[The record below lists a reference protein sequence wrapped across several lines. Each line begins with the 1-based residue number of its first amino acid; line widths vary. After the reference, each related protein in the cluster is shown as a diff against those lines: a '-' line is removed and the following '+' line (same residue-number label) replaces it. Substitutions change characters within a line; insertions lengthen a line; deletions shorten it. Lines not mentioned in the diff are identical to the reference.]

1 MYQLLQNLK
10 DGETSIVEAPAP
22 ALNDNS
28 VIIDTSVSLISM
40 GTEKMLVN
48 FGKSSY
54 LNKARQ
60 QPEKVK
66 MVFDKVKTDGL
77 FPTFEAVKSKLDKPI
92 PLGYSNVGIVREVGK
107 NVLGI
112 SVGQRVLSNGPH
124 ADVVRVNKNLI
135 SLIPDDVDDESAVF
149 TVIASIG
156 LQGVRLS
163 RPTLGEKFVVFGVG
177 LIGLL
182 TVQLLKANGCQ
193 VLAIDLD
200 SKKLKLAEK
209 FGAKICDLSQNTDPV
224 KSAYNFSN
232 GIGVDGVIITTS
244 TNSNDPIAQSA
255 EMSRKQGRI
264 ILVGTAGLNLKRELF
279 YEKELTF
286 QVSCSYGPGRYDNNY
301 EELGQDY
308 PIAYVRWT
316 EQRNFE
322 SVLEMISNNLIN
334 LKPLISEHIKFEDA
348 PQIYE
353 NLSSDKTKLGII
365 LDYKTEKNADLKR
378 IINIKSSSNIK
389 INKNKPVLGFIG
401 AGNYASRTLIPLF
414 KKLDTNL
421 NTIVT
426 SGGVNST
433 IQGKKFGFTNASTDI
448 NSILNNKLID
458 TAVIASRHDSHALY
472 VEKLLL
478 AGKNVFVEKPLAIN
492 LNELNALKKLYIEIN
507 KEKKKPQLMVGFN
520 RRFAPHIKKMKSLIN
535 NINEPKSIIM
545 TMNAGYI
552 PSNHWTQDGLLGG
565 GRIIGEACHYI
576 DLMRFLVGRKII
588 SFHAEKMGNNKSIN
602 LTEDKTFIIL
612 NFEDGSHG
620 VIIYLANGSNKFPKE
635 RIEIFTAG
643 KILQLDNFKK
653 LKGFGWKGFNKLNLW
668 KQDKGQLN
676 CISSFIDSTQSG
688 LPPIPIDEL
697 FETSLV
703 TIEVANLLRK

>member
-10 DGETSIVEAPAP
+10 NGETSIIEAPAP
-22 ALNDNS
+22 ILNDNS
-28 VIIDTSVSLISM
+28 VIIETSVSLISM

-54 LNKARQ
+54 LNKALQ

-66 MVFDKVKTDGL
+66 MVFDKIKTDGL
-77 FPTFEAVKSKLDKPI
+77 LPTVDAVKSKLDQPI
-92 PLGYSNVGIVREVGK
+92 PLGYSNVGIVREIGK
-107 NVLGI
+107 NVSGI
-112 SVGQRVLSNGPH
+112 NIGQRVISNGPH
-124 ADVVRVNKNLI
+124 ADIVRANKNLI
-135 SLIPDDVDDESAVF
+135 SPIPDNVDNESAVF

-156 LQGVRLS
+156 LQGIRLAK
-163 RPTLGEKFVVFGVG
+163 PTLGEKFVVFGVG

-193 VLAIDLD
+193 VLAVDLD

-209 FGAKICDLSQNTDPV
+209 FGAEICDLSQNTDLI
-224 KSAYNFSN
+224 KSAFNFSN

-244 TNSNDPIAQSA
+244 TDSNDPITQSA
-255 EMSRKQGRI
+255 EISRKKGRI
-264 ILVGTAGLNLKRELF
+264 ILVGTSGLNLKRELF

-286 QVSCSYGPGRYDNNY
+286 QVSCSYGPGRYDNYY

-316 EQRNFE
+316 EKRNFD
-322 SVLEMISNNLIN
+322 SILEMIANNLIN
-334 LKPLISEHIKFEDA
+334 LKPLISEYINFEDA
-348 PQIYE
+348 PDIYK
-353 NLSSDKTKLGII
+353 NLLSDKSKLGII
-365 LDYKTEKNADLKR
+365 LKYKSEKNAELIR
-378 IINIKSSSNIK
+378 TVNINSLDNI
-389 INKNKPVLGFIG
+389 INKNKASIGFIG

-414 KKLDTNL
+414 KKLNANLDT
-421 NTIVT
+421 IIT
-426 SGGVNST
+426 SGGVNSS
-433 IQGKKFGFTNASTDI
+433 IQGKKFGFANASSDI
-448 NSILNNKLID
+448 DSILSNKLID
-458 TAVIASRHDSHALY
+458 TAIIATQHDTHALY
-472 VEKLLL
+472 AEKLLL
-478 AGKNVFVEKPLAIN
+478 AGKHVYVEKPLAIN
-492 LNELNALKKLYIEIN
+492 NNELDSLRKLYLEN
-507 KEKKKPQLMVGFN
+507 FKEKLRPQLMVGFN
-520 RRFAPHIKKMKSLIN
+520 RRFSPHIKKIKSLIK

-552 PSNHWTQDGLLGG
+552 AENHWTQDPLLGG

-576 DLMRFLVGRKII
+576 DLMRFLVGKKIT
-588 SFHAEKMGNNKSIN
+588 SFQAQKMGNNKSIN
-602 LTEDKTFIIL
+602 KTDDKTFIIL

-676 CISSFIDSTQSG
+676 CINSFINSIQSG
-688 LPPIPIDEL
+688 VPAIPSNEI
-697 FETSLV
+697 FEIAAV
-703 TIEVANLLRK
+703 TIEIADLLRK

>member
-60 QPEKVK
+60 QPEKVQ

-124 ADVVRVNKNLI
+124 ADIVRVNKNLI
-135 SLIPDDVDDESAVF
+135 SLIPDDVDDDSAVF

-156 LQGVRLS
+156 LQGVRLLK
-163 RPTLGEKFVVFGVG
+163 PTLGEKFVVFGVG

-224 KSAYNFSN
+224 QSALNFSN

-244 TNSNDPIAQSA
+244 TNSDDPITQSA

-286 QVSCSYGPGRYDNNY
+286 QVSCSYGPGRYDNSY

-334 LKPLISEHIKFEDA
+334 LKPLISERIEFEDA

-353 NLSSDKTKLGII
+353 NLSTDKTKLGII
-365 LDYKTEKNADLKR
+365 LDYKKEKDVDLKR
-378 IINIKSSSNIK
+378 IVNIDSSNNIK
-389 INKNKPVLGFIG
+389 INENKPVLGFIG

-414 KKLDTNL
+414 KRLDTNL

-433 IQGKKFGFTNASTDI
+433 IQGKKFGFINASTDI
-448 NSILNNKLID
+448 DSILNNKLID
-458 TAVIASRHDSHALY
+458 TAVVATRHDSNALY
-472 VEKLLL
+472 TKKLLL

-492 LNELNALKKLYIEIN
+492 LNELNALKKLYLELN
-507 KEKKKPQLMVGFN
+507 KEEKKPQLMVGFN
-520 RRFAPHIKKMKSLIN
+520 RRFAPHINKMKSLIN

-552 PSNHWTQDGLLGG
+552 PSNHWTHDNLLGG

-588 SFHAEKMGNNKSIN
+588 SFNAEKMGKNKSIN

-643 KILQLDNFKK
+643 KILQLENFKK
-653 LKGFGWKGFNKLNLW
+653 LRGFGWKGFNKLNLW
-668 KQDKGQLN
+668 KQDKGQIN
-676 CISSFIDSTQSG
+676 CISSFIDSIQSG
-688 LPPIPIDEL
+688 LPLIPIDEL
-697 FETSLV
+697 FETSQI